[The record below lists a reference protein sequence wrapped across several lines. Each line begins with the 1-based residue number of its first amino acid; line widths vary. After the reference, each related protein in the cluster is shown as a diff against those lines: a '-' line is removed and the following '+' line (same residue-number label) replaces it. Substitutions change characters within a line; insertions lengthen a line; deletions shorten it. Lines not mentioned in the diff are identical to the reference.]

1 MINQKIYIL
10 FLLVLFIVYSEA
22 HAGQNILSKKQDKPM
37 EITSSRMEAFR
48 GSKLMVFSGDAAVRQ
63 GNSVLKADRLLLYYK
78 KGPDKKINGKADAG
92 ETGNLEKIEAKG
104 HVSIVQENR
113 KATGNEAVYFQDSN
127 KVILTG
133 NAVLNEGKSSIRGER
148 VIILLDEN
156 RGIVESGEQKKVKA
170 VIYPQDHKKME
181 SNKK

>member
-1 MINQKIYIL
+1 M
-10 FLLVLFIVYSEA
+10 
-22 HAGQNILSKKQDKPM
+22 
-37 EITSSRMEAFR
+37 
-48 GSKLMVFSGDAAVRQ
+48 
-63 GNSVLKADRLLLYYK
+63 
-78 KGPDKKINGKADAG
+78 
-92 ETGNLEKIEAKG
+92 
-104 HVSIVQENR
+104 
-113 KATGNEAVYFQDSN
+113 
-127 KVILTG
+127 ILTG